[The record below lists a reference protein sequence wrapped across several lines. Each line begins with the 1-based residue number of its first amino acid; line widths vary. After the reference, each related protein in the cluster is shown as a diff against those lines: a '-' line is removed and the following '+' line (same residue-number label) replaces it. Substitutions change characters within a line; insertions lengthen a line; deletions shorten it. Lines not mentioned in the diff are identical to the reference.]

1 MFTPIFQTSI
11 LDIPPLPVLWCARTE
26 SRKGERVAR
35 MSMVVEK
42 ALPWH
47 HDVSPK
53 AWRAFIAAYLG
64 WALDAMDSMLYSLV
78 IIAVMKEYNLNP
90 AQAGLLAS
98 ITFFS
103 AGVGSW
109 FYGML
114 ADRIGRK
121 RTLMVSIQ
129 LAIFRVIVGFGV
141 GGEWGAGAALV
152 SETWPTRFRSK
163 VLGVVQSGFA
173 VGYLLGAV
181 IAALIMPHYGWRWV
195 FFVGVLPAFLAL
207 WIMSGIEETDK
218 FVEMRKR
225 GRERGQ
231 DDGFFCK
238 FAELWTKPYARS
250 TLGIMIYGG
259 LSLFAWYAI
268 FSWLPG
274 YLGTPVEKGGAG
286 LSIVKSN
293 VWVIVIQV
301 GAVFGYIFFGFFA
314 DAVGRRKSTV
324 SFLLLFAVMVPIFV
338 SIREPNGL
346 LIAGPL
352 LAFFGYGYIA
362 GFGTISAELYPTRIR
377 ATAQGFIYGCGRFTS
392 ALAPYAV
399 GLIALKHGLGAGFL
413 VAPAALLIAALGVVV
428 FIRETKGEELA
439 V

>member
-1 MFTPIFQTSI
+1 MVCT
-11 LDIPPLPVLWCARTE
+11 D
-26 SRKGERVAR
+26 KGKEEERISGMPMA
-35 MSMVVEK
+35 SENT
-42 ALPWH
+42 LPWYREV
-47 HDVSPK
+47 DSK

-78 IIAVMKEYNLNP
+78 IIAVMKEYGLNP

-98 ITFFS
+98 LTFFS
-103 AGVGSW
+103 AGAGSW
-109 FYGML
+109 LYGML

-121 RTLMVSIQ
+121 RTLMISILTYSIATGLCGLAQNVTQ
-129 LAIFRVIVGFGV
+129 LAVFRVIVGFGV
-141 GGEWGAGAALV
+141 GGEWGTGAALV
-152 SETWPTRFRSK
+152 SETWPTRLRAK

-173 VGYLLGAV
+173 MGYLLGAV
-181 IAALIMPHYGWRWV
+181 IAAFVMPKYGWRWV
-195 FFVGVLPAFLAL
+195 FFVGVLPAFLTL
-207 WIMSGIEETDK
+207 WIRSGIEETDK
-218 FVEMRKR
+218 FIEMRDR
-225 GRERGQ
+225 RREAASEE
-231 DDGFFCK
+231 GFFSK
-238 FAELWTKPYARS
+238 FVELWTKPYLKS

-259 LSLFAWYAI
+259 FSLFAWYAI

-301 GAVFGYIFFGFFA
+301 GALFGYIFFGFFS
-314 DAVGRRKSTV
+314 DAVGRRKSTI
-324 SFLLLFAVMVPIFV
+324 SFLLMFAVMVPIFV

-346 LIAGPL
+346 LVAGPL

-362 GFGTISAELYPTRIR
+362 GFGTIGAELYPTRIR
-377 ATAQGFIYGCGRFTS
+377 ATAQGFIYGCGRFAS
-392 ALAPYAV
+392 GLAPYTV
-399 GLIALKHGLGAGFL
+399 GLIAMRYGLGGGFL

-439 V
+439 L

>member
-1 MFTPIFQTSI
+1 MVCT
-11 LDIPPLPVLWCARTE
+11 DKGK
-26 SRKGERVAR
+26 KGELGKGMPPVA
-35 MSMVVEK
+35 EN
-42 ALPWH
+42 ALPWYRE
-47 HDVSPK
+47 VSPK

-78 IIAVMKEYNLNP
+78 IVAVMKEYSLDP

-98 ITFFS
+98 LTFFS
-103 AGVGSW
+103 AGAGSW
-109 FYGML
+109 LYGML

-121 RTLMVSIQ
+121 KTLMISILTYSIATGLCGLAQNITQ

-141 GGEWGAGAALV
+141 GGEWGTGAALV

-163 VLGVVQSGFA
+163 VLGFVQSGFA
-173 VGYLLGAV
+173 MGYLLGAV
-181 IAALIMPHYGWRWV
+181 IAAFVMPNYGWRWV
-195 FFVGVLPAFLAL
+195 FFVGVLPAFLTL
-207 WIMSGIEETDK
+207 WIRSGIEETDK
-218 FVEMRKR
+218 FIEMREQRQEKTSD
-225 GRERGQ
+225 Q
-231 DDGFFCK
+231 GFFSK
-238 FAELWTKPYARS
+238 FAELWTKPYMKS

-259 LSLFAWYAI
+259 FSLFAWYAI

-274 YLGTPVEKGGAG
+274 YLGTAVEKGGAG

-301 GAVFGYIFFGFFA
+301 GALFGYILFGFFA

-324 SFLLLFAVMVPIFV
+324 SFLLMFAIMVPIFV
-338 SIREPNGL
+338 SIREPNWL
-346 LIAGPL
+346 LVAGPM

-362 GFGTISAELYPTRIR
+362 GFGTIGAELYPTRIR
-377 ATAQGFIYGCGRFTS
+377 ATAQGFIYGCGRFAS
-392 ALAPYAV
+392 GLAPYTV
-399 GLIALKHGLGAGFL
+399 GVIALKYGLGSGFL
-413 VAPAALLIAALGVVV
+413 VAPAALLVAALGVVV

>member
-1 MFTPIFQTSI
+1 M
-11 LDIPPLPVLWCARTE
+11 
-26 SRKGERVAR
+26 AR
-35 MSMVVEK
+35 MSIAAENT
-42 ALPWH
+42 LPWYR
-47 HDVSPK
+47 DVSPK

-78 IIAVMKEYNLNP
+78 IIAVMKEYGLNP

-121 RTLMVSIQ
+121 RTLMISILTYSIATGLCGLAQDITQ

-152 SETWPTRFRSK
+152 SETWPTRLRSK

-173 VGYLLGAV
+173 MGYLLGAV
-181 IAALIMPHYGWRWV
+181 VAALVMPRYGWRWV

-218 FVEMRKR
+218 FIEMRN
-225 GRERGQ
+225 REQGKVQ
-231 DDGFFCK
+231 DGGFFFK
-238 FAELWTKPYARS
+238 FTELWTKPYIRS

-274 YLGTPVEKGGAG
+274 YLGTAVEKGGAG

-314 DAVGRRKSTV
+314 DAVGRRKSTI

-362 GFGTISAELYPTRIR
+362 GFSTIGAELYPTRIR

-399 GLIALKHGLGAGFL
+399 GLIALKHGLGGGFL
-413 VAPAALLIAALGVVV
+413 IAPVALVLAALGVVV